1 MKGYASFIR
10 NVIFEKPKHYS
21 HFHLKMENLKI
32 GIYEIGVKSETSLM
46 ESMSNVSIK
55 TSLKGISCFPYS
67 FDGSF
72 VDT

>member
-1 MKGYASFIR
+1 
-10 NVIFEKPKHYS
+10 
-21 HFHLKMENLKI
+21 MENLEI

-46 ESMSNVSIK
+46 ESMSNVSI
-55 TSLKGISCFPYS
+55 TNHLKGISCFPYS

>member
-10 NVIFEKPKHYS
+10 NLIIEKSKHYS

-32 GIYEIGVKSETSLM
+32 DIYEIEVKSETSLM
-46 ESMSNVSIK
+46 ESMSNVSI
-55 TSLKGISCFPYS
+55 TNHLKGISCFPYS